1 MYCLKKMFDKNPI
14 RSRKKYGGM
23 NVYPVSGES
32 LMGGEVEETIQYRP
46 APELQTQHRP
56 PSDENEQI

>member
-1 MYCLKKMFDKNPI
+1 LIKNQI

-32 LMGGEVEETIQYRP
+32 LVGGEGEETI
-46 APELQTQHRP
+46 L
-56 PSDENEQI
+56 